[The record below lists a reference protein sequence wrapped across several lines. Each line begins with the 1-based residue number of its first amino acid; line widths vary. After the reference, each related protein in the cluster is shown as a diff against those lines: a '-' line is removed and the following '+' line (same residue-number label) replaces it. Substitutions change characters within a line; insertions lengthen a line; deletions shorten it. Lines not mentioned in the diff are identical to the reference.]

1 MPEAITNTIT
11 PPADVVQTAEQIATE
26 LAADE
31 AAAKAVAAGE
41 TPADP
46 NRPEWLPEKFSS
58 PEDMAKAYSELEKK
72 QSSSTPPAEAT
83 QEQPQE
89 GLGISKDVAEKAA
102 ENAGLDFDAL
112 AAKYAESGKLEDA
125 DYEAM
130 EKTGLKRDTVDAY
143 IRGQQAIAD
152 QFEAKVLEGFGD
164 KEAYQNMVQWAS
176 TNLPDS
182 AIDMFNEATSSGDVD
197 KALFAINGLKAQYVA
212 ANGNEPARQLDGK
225 PTQGGPRYE
234 NEAEYVKDIE
244 NPDYWKDP
252 AYRARVDRKFA
263 STWGG

>member
-1 MPEAITNTIT
+1 MSDVITDTIT
-11 PPADVVQTAEQIATE
+11 PPADKVQTAEEIATE
-26 LAADE
+26 LAAED

-46 NRPEWLPEKFSS
+46 ARPDWLPEKFSS

-72 QSSSTPPAEAT
+72 QSTAGPKE
-83 QEQPQE
+83 PQE
-89 GLGISKDVAEKAA
+89 GLGISKDEAVAAVD
-102 ENAGLDFDAL
+102 NAGLDFDAL

-125 DYEAM
+125 DYQAL
-130 EKTGLKRDTVDAY
+130 EKTGLKRDTVEAY

-152 QFEAKVLEGFGD
+152 QFETKVMEGFGD
-164 KEAYQNMVQWAS
+164 KEAYQSMVQWAS

-212 ANGNEPARQLDGK
+212 ANGNEPARLVDGK
-225 PTQGGPRYE
+225 PSQGGPRYE

-244 NPDYWKDP
+244 NPDYWKDA
-252 AYRARVDRKFA
+252 AYRARVDRKF
-263 STWGG
+263 STTWGG